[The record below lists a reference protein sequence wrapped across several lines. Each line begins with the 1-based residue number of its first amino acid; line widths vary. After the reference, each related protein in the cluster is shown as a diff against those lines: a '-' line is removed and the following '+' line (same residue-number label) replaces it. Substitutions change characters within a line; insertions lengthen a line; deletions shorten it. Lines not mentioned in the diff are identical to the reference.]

1 MDSRGSSLESLRPRT
16 VEDAAGR
23 AADWKERLAIIVR
36 TMREM
41 SSQTDPQAMVRAYIE
56 RMQQLRPVDRMVSL
70 SRRGLDD
77 PHYRITRSST
87 WTEPINPWEQQE
99 LLPMLSGGLFR
110 DLIYADEPQIIDDLE
125 VAAQDPAADYCAGQ
139 QSLIAIPQ
147 YDQGLALNM
156 VVMMREQRAAFDRQ
170 QFPEMVWLTNLFG
183 RATHKLVLAQQ
194 LQTAYDAVDHELTV
208 VAEIQRS
215 LLPVELPAIPT
226 LQFAV
231 HYQTCRRAGGDYYDF
246 FQLPGD
252 KWGILIADVSGHGT
266 PAAVIMAILHT
277 IAHIYPHTP
286 DQPGDFLAHLNRH
299 LCERNTTTTTNFAT
313 AFYGVYDPRGRTIVY
328 SSAGHHPPR
337 IKHCAQDRISSLDDA
352 QSLPLGVLSG
362 TTFVEHQRRLD
373 PGDQIIFFTDGIT
386 EAMDGTHQL
395 FGLDR
400 LDQVLGD
407 CSQDADGLINS
418 VITAVE
424 QFTGGLPA
432 EDDRTL
438 LVGKIS

>member
-1 MDSRGSSLESLRPRT
+1 MDSQVSSLEGIGPRT
-16 VEDAAGR
+16 EEEDAGQ
-23 AADWKERLAIIVR
+23 AAAWTERLAIIVR

-41 SSQTDPQAMVRAYIE
+41 STQTDPQAMVRAYIK
-56 RMQQLRPVDRMVSL
+56 RMQQLLPVDRMVSL
-70 SRRGLDD
+70 SRRGLED
-77 PHYRITRSST
+77 PQYRITRSSM
-87 WTEPINPWEQQE
+87 WTDPINPWEQQE
-99 LLPMLSGGLFR
+99 LLPVLSGGLFR

-125 VAAQDPAADYCAGQ
+125 VVAGDPAADYCAGQ
-139 QSLIAIPQ
+139 QSLVAIPQ

-156 VVMMREQRAAFDRQ
+156 VIMMREQRAAFDRE
-170 QFPEMVWLTNLFG
+170 QFPEMVWMSNLFG

-215 LLPVELPAIPT
+215 LLPVKLPTIPT

-277 IAHIYPHTP
+277 IAHTYPHTP
-286 DQPGDFLAHLNRH
+286 DRPGEFLNHLNRH
-299 LCERNTTTTTNFAT
+299 LCERNAATTTNFAT

-337 IKHCAQDRISSLDDA
+337 IKHCSQDRISSLDGA
-352 QSLPLGVLSG
+352 QSLPLGVMTE
-362 TTFVEHQRRLD
+362 TTFTEHEQSLD

-386 EAMDGTHQL
+386 EAMDGDHRM
-395 FGLDR
+395 FGLER
-400 LDQVLGD
+400 LDQILGD

-424 QFTGGLPA
+424 QFTDGLPA